1 MENTGANESML
12 SNEDVA
18 KYIRPIT
25 SIVAYEANNIDNLQI
40 VMRKLDLVRIHA
52 RSILEKAKNTNTN
65 ED

>member
-1 MENTGANESML
+1 MENTSANESML

-25 SIVAYEANNIDNLQI
+25 SIVAYEANNLDSLQI
-40 VMRKLDLVRIHA
+40 VMRKLDLVRVYA
-52 RSILEKAKNTNTN
+52 RSILEIAKNTNTN

>member
-12 SNEDVA
+12 SDEDVA

-25 SIVAYEANNIDNLQI
+25 SIVAYEANSKDNLQI
-40 VMRKLDLVRIHA
+40 VMRRLDMVRLHA